1 VPKTNRL
8 LLERAKAM
16 RSNPT
21 PAEARLWYNLRAKRF
36 AEIKFNHQVVID
48 PYIADFV
55 ARSRKLIVEVDGD
68 THANDE
74 RYDARRTAWLEQRGY
89 RVIRFDNADVMGNL
103 EAVLDA
109 VSVALATAP
118 LPGPLPEG
126 EREKEE
132 E

>member
-1 VPKTNRL
+1 VPKTNKL

-21 PAEARLWYNLRAKRF
+21 LAEARLWYNLRAKRF
-36 AEIKFNHQVVID
+36 EAVKFNHQVVID

-55 ARSRKLIVEVDGD
+55 ARSRKLIIEVDGD

-74 RYDARRTAWLEQRGY
+74 RYDAKRSAWLERRGY

-103 EAVLDA
+103 EAVLDIISA
-109 VSVALATAP
+109 ALGTAP
-118 LPGPLPEG
+118 LPGPLPKG
-126 EREKEE
+126 EREK
-132 E
+132 